1 MFSRPEIYTLFNDH
15 ARWHG
20 QRLIF
25 LDNNI
30 PDIYVK
36 SAVFLN
42 SEPNLTKKCILYE
55 QNVNMSP
62 SFFLGW
68 RMNIISHFW

>member
-1 MFSRPEIYTLFNDH
+1 MKCFIDKISDSCAEIYTLFNDH

-42 SEPNLTKKCILYE
+42 SEPNLTK
-55 QNVNMSP
+55 NA
-62 SFFLGW
+62 FF
-68 RMNIISHFW
+68 M